1 MSSRGYLTDMIES
14 IGEKIALASHIEEK
28 IRATDNEQEK
38 KNLEKVL
45 WQVLDLR
52 RQQMSQLLSE
62 AENPNPTYWC
72 QFKHSVGSFMR
83 DVELYEATKS
93 DESFN
98 IMKKSADILAMNTSL
113 FLGMEF
119 EVCARCLA
127 DKLLV
132 KQVEKEHSDI
142 LKSNEKEIK

>member
-14 IGEKIALASHIEEK
+14 IGEKIALTSHIEEK
-28 IRATDNEQEK
+28 IRSTDDEQEK
-38 KNLEKVL
+38 KNLEKVIC
-45 WQVLDLR
+45 QVTDLR
-52 RQQMSQLLSE
+52 REQMNQLLME

-72 QFKHSVGSFMR
+72 QFKHSVGSFIR
-83 DVELYEATKS
+83 DVELYVATKS

-132 KQVEKEHSDI
+132 KQVEKERSDI

>member
-28 IRATDNEQEK
+28 IRAIDDEQEK

-45 WQVLDLR
+45 WQVIDLR
-52 RQQMSQLLSE
+52 REQMNQLLME

-72 QFKHSVGSFMR
+72 QFKHSVGSFIR

-93 DESFN
+93 DESFS